1 MEILD
6 KVELFNGIKQS
17 ELNLLLKCLSGER
30 KKFNKNET
38 IYMMEE
44 KIEKIGI
51 VLLGG
56 VQVLKEDY
64 DGNRNIIGNL
74 GPAELFGESFA
85 FTNSKRSPVTVQTRE
100 KSEILFISP
109 ENIVSPCPKACN
121 FHNQLIYNMLNI
133 LAIKN
138 VGLNE
143 KIEVLT
149 KKTTREKILSFLY
162 SKGLNKTGKEIKI
175 DFNRQELA
183 DYLSVNRSALS
194 AELSNMRKDGL
205 IEFEKNLFK
214 LK

>member
-1 MEILD
+1 MD
-6 KVELFNGIKQS
+6 VFKKVYLFKGIEKEEL
-17 ELNLLLKCLSGER
+17 EALLRCLSGEK
-30 KKFNKNET
+30 KKFNKNEN
-38 IYMMEE
+38 IYMMGE

-51 VLLGG
+51 VLSGG

-85 FTNSKRSPVTVQTRE
+85 FTNSKASQVTVQARE

-109 ENIVSPCPKACN
+109 ENIVSPCRKACS

-133 LAIKN
+133 LANKN

-162 SKGLNKTGKEIKI
+162 SKGLNKPGEEIRI

-205 IEFEKNLFK
+205 IEFERNLFK